1 MIAKCYIEK
10 GFFLE
15 SLKIYK
21 KSLFKFKKNYITY
34 TKLGNLFFE
43 LGRITKAKIYFQKC
57 KNLDPSDKINL
68 WNLSLCLLK
77 QKKILEGFKL
87 YENRWSLI
95 SSEPKKYQ
103 SIPELK
109 KLKDIRGKTTLIWS
123 EQGLGDNLL
132 FSRFIINLL
141 NLTKEIT

>member
-1 MIAKCYIEK
+1 M
-10 GFFLE
+10 
-15 SLKIYK
+15 
-21 KSLFKFKKNYITY
+21 
-34 TKLGNLFFE
+34 
-43 LGRITKAKIYFQKC
+43 RV
-57 KNLDPSDKINL
+57 DR
-68 WNLSLCLLK
+68 WNLK

-109 KLKDIRGKTTLIWS
+109 KLKDIRGKTILIWS

-141 NLTKEIT
+141 NLTKEITLQVDGNLEIFKFLYPEINIIHSENINNKKFDYQIPICSLPYILGFTELENLNFKSLNIK

>member
-1 MIAKCYIEK
+1 M
-10 GFFLE
+10 
-15 SLKIYK
+15 
-21 KSLFKFKKNYITY
+21 
-34 TKLGNLFFE
+34 
-43 LGRITKAKIYFQKC
+43 
-57 KNLDPSDKINL
+57 DPSDKINL

-109 KLKDIRGKTTLIWS
+109 KLKDIRGKTILIWS

-141 NLTKEIT
+141 NLTKEITLQVDGNIEIFKFLYPEINIIHSENIKNKKFN